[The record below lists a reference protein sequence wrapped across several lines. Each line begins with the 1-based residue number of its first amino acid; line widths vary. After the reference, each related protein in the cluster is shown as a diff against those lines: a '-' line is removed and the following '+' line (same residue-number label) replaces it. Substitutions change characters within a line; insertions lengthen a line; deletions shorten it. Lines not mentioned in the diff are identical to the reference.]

1 MKTFK
6 KALAIV
12 LATMMAFSVL
22 AVSVFAEGEANA
34 VITFVDVT
42 VAAPVDGE
50 YATGD
55 WVMDTADAEVTFMQW
70 ADYYTEDI
78 LFSTDEGTEV
88 VDATFVEGGSYVVG
102 ITVTAAEGYEFASE
116 NLVLSVNGYAAELVD
131 ISEDAKEVSFTCVF
145 DCDADNMDIDDGTGN
160 GSFSFDQVLEFLKS
174 VLMTFVRFI
183 GSIFGYK

>member
-6 KALAIV
+6 KALAIL

-22 AVSVFAEGEANA
+22 AVSVFAEEETNA

-42 VAAPVDGE
+42 VPAPIDGE

-55 WVMDTADAEVTFMQW
+55 WVMDDENAEVTFIQW
-70 ADYYTEDI
+70 SDYYTEDI
-78 LFSTDEGTEV
+78 LYTTDEETEV
-88 VDATFVEGGSYVVG
+88 VDAAFVDGGSYIVG
-102 ITVTAAEGYEFASE
+102 ITVTAAEGYEFDAE

-131 ISEDAKEVSFTCVF
+131 VSEDAKEVSFTCVF
-145 DCDADNMDIDDGTGN
+145 DCNSDEGNIDNGT
-160 GSFSFDQVLEFLKS
+160 GSFSFDQVLDFLKS

-183 GSIFGYK
+183 GSLLGYK

>member
-6 KALAIV
+6 KALAIL

-22 AVSVFAEGEANA
+22 AVSVFAEGESNA

-42 VAAPVDGE
+42 VPAPVDGE

-55 WVMDTADAEVTFMQW
+55 WVMDDENAEVTFIQW
-70 ADYYTEDI
+70 VDYYTEDI
-78 LFSTDEGTEV
+78 LYTTDEETEV
-88 VDATFVEGGSYVVG
+88 IDATFVEGGSYIVG
-102 ITVTAAEGYEFASE
+102 ITVTAAEGYEFDAE

-131 ISEDAKEVSFTCVF
+131 ISEDATEISFTCVF
-145 DCDADNMDIDDGTGN
+145 DCTADEADVDNGN
-160 GSFSFDQVLEFLKS
+160 GSFSFDQVFAFLKS

-183 GSIFGYK
+183 GSLLGYK